1 MNIFQLSKHSLILL
15 IIITAIIGGGV
26 PAFSKIA
33 LQAFPTFIF
42 IFLRFLL
49 AGLAL
54 VPIFWQKKA
63 LVKKGQL
70 KNAILVSL
78 LATANVTFFALGVRK
93 TTATIA
99 QMLYAAVPIM
109 ASVFSYLFLKE
120 KIKVKKLAGIML
132 GFVGVLTI
140 ILLPVIGKTS
150 AFNGTLAGNLLIFI
164 GVASYSLYTVMS
176 KKLQKIYSPLALT
189 MIFIITT
196 IVIQSLLLPIELKSN
211 PDFWK
216 NISINNLMGLVYVG
230 ILGTGFYY
238 LIYQYAIKKATPVI
252 ASMAF
257 YLQPIASFLWA
268 FVLLGERLT
277 PGFIIGGILALTG
290 AGIVTK
296 KR

>member
-1 MNIFQLSKHSLILL
+1 MNIFQLSKHSAILL
-15 IIITAIIGGGV
+15 IIIVAIIGGGV

-33 LQAFPTFIF
+33 LQGFPAFIF

-54 VPIFWQKKA
+54 VPIFLSKKA
-63 LVKKGQL
+63 LVEKSKL
-70 KNAILVSL
+70 KNAVLISL
-78 LATANVTFFALGVRK
+78 LATSNVTFFALGVRK

-120 KIKVKKLAGIML
+120 KIKVEKLAGILL

-164 GVASYSLYTVMS
+164 GVVSYSLYTVMS

-216 NISINNLMGLVYVG
+216 TISINNLMGLVYVG
-230 ILGTGFYY
+230 ILGTSFYY

-290 AGIVTK
+290 ARIVTK